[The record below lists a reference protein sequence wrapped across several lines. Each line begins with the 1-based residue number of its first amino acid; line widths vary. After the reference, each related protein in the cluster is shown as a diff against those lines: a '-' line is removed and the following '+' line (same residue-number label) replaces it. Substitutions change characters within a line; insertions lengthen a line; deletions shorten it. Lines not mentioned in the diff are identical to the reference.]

1 MTMVQLIC
9 NLSKGKMVLRSEDI
23 SSESEYFEDSQWT
36 FMMVRKTLCIL
47 MAIFI
52 EAANIVGMKQRR
64 GNRTFLSS
72 QSKWFCPK
80 FDLFVSECPFV
91 HDCSKDCSH
100 QSPATSSLGNGM

>member
-1 MTMVQLIC
+1 MVKDSGQCWMVYIVYSQQSTNVGRVEIWHLMTMVQLIC
-9 NLSKGKMVLRSEDI
+9 NLSKGKMVLMSEDM
-23 SSESEYFEDSQWT
+23 SSESEYFEDSQ

-72 QSKWFCPK
+72 QSK
-80 FDLFVSECPFV
+80 
-91 HDCSKDCSH
+91 
-100 QSPATSSLGNGM
+100 